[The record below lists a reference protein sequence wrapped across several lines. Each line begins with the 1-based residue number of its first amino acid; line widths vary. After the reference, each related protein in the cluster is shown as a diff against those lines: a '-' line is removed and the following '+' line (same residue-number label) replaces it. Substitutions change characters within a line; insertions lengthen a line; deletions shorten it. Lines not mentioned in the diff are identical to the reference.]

1 MTPSSVCFTVKQ
13 GIRKA
18 VSNMSRMNALSVKQ
32 LRLVA
37 LLGDVQSIQIA
48 ASLLGMTQS
57 TATKSLQKIESLLE
71 IQLFHRTNKGILP
84 TRAGLTFLG
93 HAKTILQSVDRADKD
108 IQNIRHGR
116 KGELALGAP
125 IGASR
130 AALQKAIVLHAK
142 KYQDIVVNV
151 KEAPS
156 LVLHA
161 MLIAR
166 ELDCVI
172 GRRAQPSDVPG
183 VSFDVLYSEVF
194 CLCVRAGH
202 PLSASIKM
210 KLSELDGYSW
220 ILPPTEMRAR
230 QAIDASFHDA
240 GLAAPARF
248 IETVG
253 LQGKELLLD
262 TDMIGIWPY
271 QAIRTDYLRQKLV
284 VLDIA
289 LPRTMT
295 QIGLS
300 TVSHAVMPPYFEDF
314 CNAVRSAGQE
324 IEQNQCEWKA
334 LFSL

>member
-1 MTPSSVCFTVKQ
+1 
-13 GIRKA
+13 
-18 VSNMSRMNALSVKQ
+18 MSRMNALSVKQ

-156 LVLHA
+156 LDLHA
-161 MLIAR
+161 MLVAR

-172 GRRAQPSDVPG
+172 GRRAQPCLGRMCWFCSGGTD
-183 VSFDVLYSEVF
+183 SF
-194 CLCVRAGH
+194 
-202 PLSASIKM
+202 AS
-210 KLSELDGYSW
+210 
-220 ILPPTEMRAR
+220 R
-230 QAIDASFHDA
+230 
-240 GLAAPARF
+240 
-248 IETVG
+248 
-253 LQGKELLLD
+253 
-262 TDMIGIWPY
+262 
-271 QAIRTDYLRQKLV
+271 
-284 VLDIA
+284 
-289 LPRTMT
+289 
-295 QIGLS
+295 
-300 TVSHAVMPPYFEDF
+300 TVSDYPNFIRHIG
-314 CNAVRSAGQE
+314 CSR
-324 IEQNQCEWKA
+324 A
-334 LFSL
+334 LFDKFAYYGRTKQASSGK